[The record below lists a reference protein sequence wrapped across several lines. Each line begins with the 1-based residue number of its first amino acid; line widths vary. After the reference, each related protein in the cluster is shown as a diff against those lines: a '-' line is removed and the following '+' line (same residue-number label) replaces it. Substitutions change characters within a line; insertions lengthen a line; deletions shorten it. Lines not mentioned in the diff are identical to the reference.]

1 MEYIPNIIFAI
12 LLIGMVGFFV
22 SNIRKMIRNVK
33 LGKEVDRSDRKGE
46 RFAQMARI
54 ALGQSKMVRRPIA
67 GFLHIIVYV
76 GFVIINIEVMEIII
90 DGLTGAHRIFAPYLG
105 GVYDVLIATFEILA
119 FLVLVSVIVFLIRRN
134 IMNIRRFLANEL
146 KGWPK
151 NDANYILYF
160 EVVLM
165 ALFLTMNATDLAI
178 QNGVL
183 SGAFT
188 SESAAHYVQGTSVTG
203 SFPISS
209 WMTPWF
215 SNLSF
220 ETLHVIERT
229 CWWLHIVG
237 ILIFLNYLYW
247 SKHLHIMLAFPN
259 VYFAKLTPKG
269 QFTNMEAVTAEVKLM
284 MDPNADPFA
293 APEPGTEDEMPASLG
308 ADDIFD
314 LNQIQLLNA
323 YTCTECGRCTAEC
336 PANITGK
343 KLSPR
348 KIMMDTRDR
357 LEDVGAI
364 INKEGK
370 YVDDGKKLLN
380 DYISP
385 EELWACTTCNA
396 CVEACPIG
404 IDPLSIIMDMR
415 RYLVLENSAAP
426 AELNATMSN
435 IENNGAPW
443 PYNQQDRLNWAN
455 EQ

>member
-1 MEYIPNIIFAI
+1 MEYIPNIIFVL
-12 LLIGMVGFFV
+12 LLIAGVGYFA
-22 SNIRKMIRNVK
+22 SNIKKMIRNIK
-33 LGKEVDRSDRKGE
+33 LGKKVDRSDRKGE

-67 GFLHIIVYV
+67 GFLHVVVYV
-76 GFVIINIEVMEIII
+76 GFVIINIEVFEIII
-90 DGLTGAHRIFAPYLG
+90 DGITGQHRIFAPYLG

-119 FLVLVSVIVFLIRRN
+119 FLVLATVVIFWLRRN
-134 IMNIRRFLANEL
+134 VMNIKRFMMGEL

-165 ALFLTMNATDLAI
+165 TLFLTMNAADLSI
-178 QNGVL
+178 QEGVL
-183 SGAFT
+183 AGQFT
-188 SESAAHYVQGTSVTG
+188 SEAATHYINAG
-203 SFPISS
+203 SFPISGFIS
-209 WMTPWF
+209 PLFDGM
-215 SNLSF
+215 SF
-220 ETLHVIERT
+220 ESLLLIERT
-229 CWWLHIVG
+229 CWWLHITG

-269 QFTNMEAVTAEVKLM
+269 QFTNMAAVTKEVKMM

-293 APEPGTEDEMPASLG
+293 APDPNEADEVPAALG
-308 ADDIFD
+308 ANDIFD
-314 LNQIQLLNA
+314 LDQVQLLNA
-323 YTCTECGRCTAEC
+323 YTCTECGRCTSEC

-357 LEDVGAI
+357 LEEVGAV
-364 INKEGK
+364 INKEGEWK
-370 YVDDGKKLLN
+370 DDGKTLLN
-380 DYISP
+380 DYIST

-404 IDPLSIIMDMR
+404 IDPLSIIMEMR

-426 AELNATMSN
+426 SELNATMGN

-443 PYNQQDRLNWAN
+443 PYNQMDRLNWAN
-455 EQ
+455 E

>member
-1 MEYIPNIIFAI
+1 MEYLPIIIFA
-12 LLIGMVGFFV
+12 LVLVAGVGYFA

-33 LGKEVDRSDRKGE
+33 LGREVDRSDRKGE
-46 RFAQMARI
+46 RWAQMARI
-54 ALGQSKMVRRPIA
+54 ALGQSKMVKRPIA
-67 GFLHIIVYV
+67 GFLHVIVYV
-76 GFVIINIEVMEIII
+76 GFVIINIEVLEIVI
-90 DGLTGAHRIFAPYLG
+90 DGLTGQHRIFAPFLG

-119 FLVLVSVIVFLIRRN
+119 FLVLVTVIIFLVRRN
-134 IMNIRRFLANEL
+134 IMNIRRFLAREL

-165 ALFLTMNATDLAI
+165 MLFLTMNAADFTI

-183 SGAFT
+183 DGSFT
-188 SESAAHYVQGTSVTG
+188 GEAASHYINASNSIVG
-203 SFPISS
+203 SFPISGLIAPLFEG
-209 WMTPWF
+209 M
-215 SNLSF
+215 SF
-220 ETLHVIERT
+220 ETLHIIERT

-259 VYFAKLTPKG
+259 VYFAKLTPQG
-269 QFTNMEAVTAEVKLM
+269 QFTNMEAVTKEVKLM
-284 MDPNADPFA
+284 MDPDADPFA
-293 APEPGTEDEMPASLG
+293 APDPSAADEEPVSLG
-308 ADDIFD
+308 AQDIFD
-314 LNQIQLLNA
+314 LNRVQLLNA

-343 KLSPR
+343 LLSPR

-357 LEDVGAI
+357 LEDVSAI
-364 INKEGK
+364 IDKEGSF
-370 YVDDGKKLLN
+370 VDDGKTLLN
-380 DYISP
+380 DYILP

-426 AELNATMSN
+426 NELNATMSN

-443 PYNQQDRLNWAN
+443 PYNQMDRLNWAN
-455 EQ
+455 E